1 MLGPVRCLCPRT
13 VCPRTVDFTLTRF
26 GDLQMT
32 DRPTDLSS
40 LPSYRTPRRSLFSA
54 RKFALMASV
63 VAGLGVAVYGFSP
76 SPGPVDVF
84 SSPAHAQ
91 VNNEVRKVEKPV
103 GFADI
108 VERVKPSVISVKVNI
123 NEKLAKDDS
132 ANNNDD
138 SPFQPGSPM
147 ERFFRRFGGPDGMPP
162 GLRGGPRGRGAVT
175 GQGSGFFISP
185 DGYAVTN
192 NHVVDSADKV
202 EVTTDDG
209 KTYIAKVIG
218 TDARTDVALI
228 KVEGG
233 SNFPFAKLSDGKP
246 RIGDWVL
253 AVGNPFGLGGTVTAG
268 IVSASGRDI
277 GNGPYDDFIQID
289 APVNKGN
296 SGGPA
301 FNTEGEVMGVNTA
314 IYSPSGGSVGIA
326 FSIPASTVKNVIA
339 QLKDKGSV
347 SRGWI
352 GVQIQPVTS
361 DIADSLGLKKAEG
374 ALVAEPQANGPA
386 AKAGIE
392 SGDVITAVNGEQVK
406 DAREL
411 ARTIGAL
418 APGNAVK
425 LNVLHKGQDKVVN
438 LTLGQLPNT
447 LEAKADNDNDNGD
460 KGGAT
465 RGTDV
470 PKLGLSLA
478 PANSVAGAGKDGVV
492 VTEVDP
498 KSAAAERGFK
508 EGDVILEVAGKSVT
522 NAGDVREA
530 INAARTD
537 NKNSVLMR
545 VKSGGSSRFV
555 AVPIAKG

>member
-1 MLGPVRCLCPRT
+1 
-13 VCPRTVDFTLTRF
+13 
-26 GDLQMT
+26 MT

-40 LPSYRTPRRSLFSA
+40 LPSYRAPRRSLFSA

-63 VAGLGVAVYGFSP
+63 VAGLGIAVYGFSP
-76 SPGPVDVF
+76 SQGPVDIF
-84 SSPAHAQ
+84 TSPAHAQ

-108 VERVKPSVISVKVNI
+108 VERVKPSVISVKINI
-123 NEKLAKDDS
+123 NEKVAKDDDS
-132 ANNNDD
+132 SKSDD

-147 ERFFRRFGGPDGMPP
+147 ERFFRRFGGPDGLPP
-162 GLRGGPRGRGAVT
+162 GLRGGPRGGRGAVT
-175 GQGSGFFISP
+175 GQGSGFFISA
-185 DGYAVTN
+185 DGFAVTN
-192 NHVVDSADKV
+192 NHVVDGADKV

-209 KTYIAKVIG
+209 KTYSAKVIG

-268 IVSASGRDI
+268 IVSANGRDI

-326 FSIPASTVKNVIA
+326 FAIPASTVKNVIS

-352 GVQIQPVTS
+352 GVQIQPVTAE
-361 DIADSLGLKKAEG
+361 IADSLGLKKAEG

-392 SGDVITAVNGEQVK
+392 SGDVITAVNGETVK

-411 ARTIGAL
+411 ARTIGSL

-425 LNVLHKGQDKVVN
+425 LNVLHKGKDKVIN

-447 LEAKADNDNDNGD
+447 LEAKADTDNSD

-470 PKLGLSLA
+470 PKLGLTVA

-492 VTEVDP
+492 ITEVDP

-508 EGDVILEVAGKSVT
+508 EGDVILEVAGKSVAS
-522 NAGDVREA
+522 AGDVREA
-530 INAARTD
+530 INAARND

-555 AVPIAKG
+555 AVPLAKG

>member
-1 MLGPVRCLCPRT
+1 
-13 VCPRTVDFTLTRF
+13 
-26 GDLQMT
+26 MT
-32 DRPTDLSS
+32 DRPIDLSS
-40 LPSYRTPRRSLFSA
+40 LPSFWQSRRSVFSV
-54 RKFALMASV
+54 RKLALMASV
-63 VAGLGVAVYGFSP
+63 VAGLGAATYGF
-76 SPGPVDVF
+76 GPAHGPADIF
-84 SSPAHAQ
+84 TSPAHAQ
-91 VNNEVRKVEKPV
+91 VNNEVRKVAQPI

-123 NEKLAKDDS
+123 AEKLAKDDS
-132 ANNNDD
+132 GNNNED

-147 ERFFRRFGGPDGMPP
+147 ERFFRRFGGPDGLPP
-162 GLRGGPRGRGAVT
+162 GMRGGPRGRGAVT
-175 GQGSGFFISP
+175 GQGSGFFISA
-185 DGYAVTN
+185 DGFAVTN
-192 NHVVDSADKV
+192 NHVVDGADKV

-209 KTYIAKVIG
+209 KTYTAKVIG
-218 TDARTDVALI
+218 TDPRTDVALI

-233 SNFPFAKLSDGKP
+233 SNFPFAKLSDSKP

-301 FNTEGEVMGVNTA
+301 FDVSGEVMGVNTA

-352 GVQIQPVTS
+352 GVQIQPVTA

-392 SGDVITAVNGEQVK
+392 SGDVITAVNGETVK

-411 ARTIGAL
+411 ARTIGGF
-418 APGNAVK
+418 APGAAVK
-425 LNVLHKGQDKVVN
+425 LNVLHKGQDKVIN
-438 LTLGQLPNT
+438 LTLGQLPNS
-447 LEAKADNDNDNGD
+447 LEAKADTDNSD
-460 KGGAT
+460 KSGPT

-470 PKLGLSLA
+470 PKLGLTLA
-478 PANSVAGAGKDGVV
+478 PATSVAGAGKEGVV

-508 EGDVILEVAGKSVT
+508 EGDVILEVAGKTVT

-530 INAARTD
+530 LNAARTD

-545 VKSGGSSRFV
+545 VRSGGSSRFV
-555 AVPIAKG
+555 AVPLAKG

>member
-1 MLGPVRCLCPRT
+1 
-13 VCPRTVDFTLTRF
+13 
-26 GDLQMT
+26 MT

-40 LPSYRTPRRSLFSA
+40 LPSYRAPRRSLFSA

-63 VAGLGVAVYGFSP
+63 VAGLGAAVYGLSP
-76 SPGPVDVF
+76 SNGPVDIF
-84 SSPAHAQ
+84 TSTAHAQ
-91 VNNEVRKVEKPV
+91 VNNEVRKVDKPI

-123 NEKLAKDDS
+123 NEKVASKDDS
-132 ANNNDD
+132 SNNDD

-162 GLRGGPRGRGAVT
+162 GMRGGPRGGHGMVT
-175 GQGSGFFISP
+175 GQGSGFFISA

-209 KTYIAKVIG
+209 KTYSAKVIG
-218 TDARTDVALI
+218 TDPRTDVALI

-233 SNFPFAKLSDGKP
+233 SNFPFAKLSESKP

-326 FSIPASTVKNVIA
+326 FSIPASTVKTVIA

-352 GVQIQPVTS
+352 GVQIQPVTA

-392 SGDVITAVNGEQVK
+392 SGDVITAVNGDAVK

-411 ARTIGAL
+411 ARTIGGL
-418 APGNAVK
+418 APGNSVK
-425 LNVLHKGQDKVVN
+425 LNVLHKGQDKIVN
-438 LTLGQLPNT
+438 LTLGQLPNAM
-447 LEAKADNDNDNGD
+447 EAKADTDNDD

-470 PKLGLSLA
+470 PKLGLTLA

-545 VKSGGSSRFV
+545 IKSGGSSRFV
-555 AVPIAKG
+555 AVPLAKG